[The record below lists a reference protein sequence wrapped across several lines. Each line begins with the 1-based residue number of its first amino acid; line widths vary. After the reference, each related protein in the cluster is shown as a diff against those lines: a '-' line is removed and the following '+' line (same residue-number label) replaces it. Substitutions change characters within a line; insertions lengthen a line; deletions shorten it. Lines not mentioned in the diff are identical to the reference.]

1 MLYSSTSRL
10 RPQGTF
16 QASHSAQVLIPKRDK
31 IMDIMKEICEKSMD
45 DLDCKFYDLDN
56 MKALKKEE
64 KAEVDS
70 VGMT

>member
-1 MLYSSTSRL
+1 
-10 RPQGTF
+10 
-16 QASHSAQVLIPKRDK
+16 
-31 IMDIMKEICEKSMD
+31 MDIMKEICEKSMD